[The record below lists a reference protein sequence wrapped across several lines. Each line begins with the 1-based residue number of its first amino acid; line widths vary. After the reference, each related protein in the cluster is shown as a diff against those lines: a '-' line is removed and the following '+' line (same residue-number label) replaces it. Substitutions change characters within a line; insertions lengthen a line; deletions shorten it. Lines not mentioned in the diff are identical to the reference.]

1 MGNGMVSKEFLSRK
15 VVNQF
20 VIGYYAL
27 YVTGQLYVN
36 GTLDILTNSIRAV
49 VASYVLFL
57 PATSLREL
65 WVRFWRNNEEI
76 VPQNYYHYRVYLI
89 FFFLLGIDINFPL
102 LSNTEWGILDVLCV
116 TFFLDIISLG
126 VFVLFNDISK
136 SSSDN

>member
-1 MGNGMVSKEFLSRK
+1 MVSKEFLSRK